1 MAYGVHS
8 SYNLFSIDGY
18 IIGVHNLYEYLQMTN
33 HEVTHNDIMIFVATT
48 SRIIVQKLSY
58 APSVLDYKTF

>member
-33 HEVTHNDIMIFVATT
+33 HEVTHKTSNNDIN
-48 SRIIVQKLSY
+48 SY
-58 APSVLDYKTF
+58 HL